1 MEKRLESNE
10 EGIEKQVVI
19 CVYVLY
25 LSNGMY
31 YTGMT
36 GNLDRRMKE
45 HKNGESRSTKR
56 FLPMELIFVARIEGR
71 KKARLLEVRIKSR
84 GAKQWLNE
92 MRFNKLRY
100 EYNITTQPTEWKT
113 P

>member
-1 MEKRLESNE
+1 MRLDSNE

-45 HKNGESRSTKR
+45 HKNGESRSTRLFRPVK
-56 FLPMELIFVARIEGR
+56 LIFVARIEGR
-71 KKARLLEVRIKSR
+71 KTARKLEVRIKSR
-84 GAKQWLNE
+84 GAKRWLNE

>member
-1 MEKRLESNE
+1 MEMGLDSNE
-10 EGIEKQVVI
+10 VGIEKQVVI

-25 LSNGMY
+25 LSNRTY
-31 YTGMT
+31 YTGIT
-36 GNLDRRMKE
+36 GDLDRRMKE
-45 HKNGESRSTKR
+45 HKNGMSWSTKR

-71 KKARLLEVRIKSR
+71 KIARKLEVRIKSR
-84 GAKQWLNE
+84 GAKRWLNE

-100 EYNITTQPTEWKT
+100 EYNITTQPKEWKT

>member
-1 MEKRLESNE
+1 
-10 EGIEKQVVI
+10 
-19 CVYVLY
+19 
-25 LSNGMY
+25 
-31 YTGMT
+31 MT

-45 HKNGESRSTKR
+45 HKNGESWSTKR

-71 KKARLLEVRIKSR
+71 KTARKLEVRIKSR

-92 MRFNKLRY
+92 MRFSKMRY